1 MRGTS
6 MAKAESG
13 SVKDIVRSLRPKQ
26 WVKNGFVAVPL
37 VFTGNVLRLPLFLK
51 TAGGVLLFCLVAS
64 AGYLLNDIADRD
76 FDRTHPRKRHRPIA
90 AGRLGEREAKKAAY
104 FLLATGLLISVFL
117 SPSFFI
123 CLAAYAVVTMSYS
136 VKLRSLPILDMV
148 GVAFGFVLRVMAG
161 AFLIEVALSVWS
173 LLTTAFLTLLLAALK
188 RKQEVL
194 FLEDEA
200 RAMGTA
206 GLTYRESFLQQCV
219 TIFSVGTML
228 TYSLYTFLSHS
239 AERKPL
245 LFFTIPFVF
254 YGVLRYLYLVEHARE
269 LLDPDEIL
277 ISDRPLVICLVS
289 WLALCFLI
297 FHF

>member
-1 MRGTS
+1 
-6 MAKAESG
+6 MAKPESG

-51 TAGGVLLFCLVAS
+51 TAGGVLLFCFVAS

-76 FDRTHPRKRHRPIA
+76 FDRTHPRKRDRPIA

-104 FLLATGLLISVFL
+104 FLLGSGLLISVFL

-188 RKQEVL
+188 RRQEVL
-194 FLEDEA
+194 LLEDEA
-200 RAMGTA
+200 RAVGTV

-254 YGVLRYLYLVEHARE
+254 YGVLRYLYLVEHAKE

-277 ISDRPLVICLVS
+277 IADRPLLICLVS